1 VNRRSSSNT
10 SSNFSCPLWVPTLG
24 KGEVVLMDNLNSHK
38 NLEVRRAIRATG
50 AKLWLL
56 PAYNPDVNPIEQ
68 AFAKLKA
75 LLRMA
80 DGRTFDDVCEHLAK
94 LLDEFRPEE
103 CASYL
108 RKAGYAGRLGAASG
122 PVST

>member
-1 VNRRSSSNT
+1 
-10 SSNFSCPLWVPTLG
+10 
-24 KGEVVLMDNLNSHK
+24 MDNLNSHK